1 MDTRKL
7 VDYAMDGEAA
17 AFREELYGQIHDRIS
32 AAIEAKKQE
41 IAQNLIAQ
49 EEVVEEEVVSEE
61 EKHDDEKE
69 DKALVK
75 KMVKKDALKE
85 EDLYE
90 ELSVKKDYDDDEQS
104 EHGVYHGK
112 KKIGYVVHDKKSGTH
127 TAYHGHKYGKDDYA
141 ESDDFKSHDHA
152 VKQIKKSAGLNEEE
166 SGLRMAAHAAHKSG
180 KKSFEFQGKTYPVKV
195 NEEEEEEKVS
205 SGPMKKKEE
214 KFHMKKEEGWHK

>member
-49 EEVVEEEVVSEE
+49 EEVVSEE
-61 EKHDDEKE
+61 EHDDEKE

-85 EDLYE
+85 EDL
-90 ELSVKKDYDDDEQS
+90 D
-104 EHGVYHGK
+104 
-112 KKIGYVVHDKKSGTH
+112 
-127 TAYHGHKYGKDDYA
+127 
-141 ESDDFKSHDHA
+141 
-152 VKQIKKSAGLNEEE
+152 EEE
-166 SGLRMAAHAAHKSG
+166 SGLRMAAHAAHKDG
-180 KKSFEFQGKTYPVKV
+180 KKSFEFKGKTYPVQV
-195 NEEEEEEKVS
+195 REEEEEEKVS
-205 SGPMKKKEE
+205 SGPMKKNEK

>member
-49 EEVVEEEVVSEE
+49 EEYVAEEKEE

-69 DKALVK
+69 DKSLVK
-75 KMVKKDALKE
+75 KMVKKSALKE
-85 EDLYE
+85 EEE
-90 ELSVKKDYDDDEQS
+90 ELD
-104 EHGVYHGK
+104 
-112 KKIGYVVHDKKSGTH
+112 
-127 TAYHGHKYGKDDYA
+127 
-141 ESDDFKSHDHA
+141 
-152 VKQIKKSAGLNEEE
+152 EEE

-205 SGPMKKKEE
+205 SGPMKAKEE
-214 KFHMKKEEGWHK
+214 KFHMKKEKESSHK

>member
-49 EEVVEEEVVSEE
+49 EEVVYEEEE
-61 EKHDDEKE
+61 HDDEKE

-85 EDLYE
+85 EDL
-90 ELSVKKDYDDDEQS
+90 D
-104 EHGVYHGK
+104 
-112 KKIGYVVHDKKSGTH
+112 
-127 TAYHGHKYGKDDYA
+127 
-141 ESDDFKSHDHA
+141 
-152 VKQIKKSAGLNEEE
+152 EEE
-166 SGLRMAAHAAHKSG
+166 SGLRMAAHAAHKDG
-180 KKSFEFQGKTYPVKV
+180 KKSFEFKGKTYPVQV
-195 NEEEEEEKVS
+195 REEEEEEKVS
-205 SGPMKKKEE
+205 SGPMKHDEK
-214 KFHMKKEEGWHK
+214 KFHMKKEKDTHK

>member
-69 DKALVK
+69 DKSLVK
-75 KMVKKDALKE
+75 KMVKKSALKE
-85 EDLYE
+85 E
-90 ELSVKKDYDDDEQS
+90 ELD
-104 EHGVYHGK
+104 
-112 KKIGYVVHDKKSGTH
+112 
-127 TAYHGHKYGKDDYA
+127 
-141 ESDDFKSHDHA
+141 
-152 VKQIKKSAGLNEEE
+152 EEE

-195 NEEEEEEKVS
+195 NEEEKIS
-205 SGPMKKKEE
+205 SGPMKEKEE
-214 KFHMKKEEGWHK
+214 KFHMKKEKESADK

>member
-69 DKALVK
+69 DKSLVK
-75 KMVKKDALKE
+75 KMVKKSALKE
-85 EDLYE
+85 EEE
-90 ELSVKKDYDDDEQS
+90 ELD
-104 EHGVYHGK
+104 
-112 KKIGYVVHDKKSGTH
+112 
-127 TAYHGHKYGKDDYA
+127 
-141 ESDDFKSHDHA
+141 
-152 VKQIKKSAGLNEEE
+152 EEE
-166 SGLRMAAHAAHKSG
+166 SGLRMAAHAASRDG

-205 SGPMKKKEE
+205 SGPMKAKEE
-214 KFHMKKEEGWHK
+214 KFHMKKEKESSHK

>member
-1 MDTRKL
+1 MDARKL
-7 VDYAMDGEAA
+7 IDYAMDGEAN

-49 EEVVEEEVVSEE
+49 EEYVAE
-61 EKHDDEKE
+61 EKHDDEKA

-85 EDLYE
+85 EDL
-90 ELSVKKDYDDDEQS
+90 D
-104 EHGVYHGK
+104 
-112 KKIGYVVHDKKSGTH
+112 
-127 TAYHGHKYGKDDYA
+127 
-141 ESDDFKSHDHA
+141 
-152 VKQIKKSAGLNEEE
+152 EEE
-166 SGLRMAAHAAHKSG
+166 SGLRMAAHAASKDG

-195 NEEEEEEKVS
+195 SEEEETVS
-205 SGPMKKKEE
+205 SGKMKSNEK